1 MVAGGFDGSRFLL
14 SAILLPS
21 LATTWT
27 HLAPL
32 PPSTGKYGLAA
43 GIVGG
48 RLQLAAQ
55 SEVIERF

>member
-14 SAILLPS
+14 SVISLLP
-21 LATTWT
+21 LAATWT
-27 HLAPL
+27 HLEPL
-32 PPSTGKYGLAA
+32 PPGTGKYGLAA